1 MTSPISPV
9 PLSFNSNTIVSFPV
23 NPVKTAEIDAIIFD
37 NEDVNIESM
46 AQLLFE
52 NISSQEIIS
61 ISRSDIVNGQSI
73 SYQPI
78 KNLVQIEQEYNP
90 NNIISQQT
98 TSDKYFSNF
107 TIKLEDR
114 VPLIGTGP
122 NGENVYIEP
131 ETGDLIINIINSNPD
146 EQVEVEIISSGT
158 IYEVQL

>member
-1 MTSPISPV
+1 MTDKISPV
-9 PLSFNSNTIVSFPV
+9 PLAFNANKITYFPV
-23 NPVKTAEIDAIIFD
+23 NPVKTAEIDAILFD
-37 NEDVNIESM
+37 NNDIQIETM
-46 AQLLFE
+46 TQLLFE

-78 KNLVQIEQEYNP
+78 KNLVQIEQEYNS

>member
-1 MTSPISPV
+1 MTISPV
-9 PLSFNSNTIVSFPV
+9 PLSFNAKTIVSIPV

-37 NEDVNIESM
+37 NNDISIENM

-61 ISRSDIVNGQSI
+61 ISRSDIVNGQKI

-78 KNLVQIEQEYNP
+78 KNLAQIEQEYNS

-98 TSDKYFSNF
+98 TSNNYFANF
-107 TIKLEDR
+107 TIRFEDK
-114 VPLIGTGP
+114 VPSIGTGP
-122 NGENVYIEP
+122 NGENVYMEP

-146 EQVEVEIISSGT
+146 EQVEIEIISSGT
-158 IYEVQL
+158 IYEVEL